1 MKHGAASE
9 ETRAGSEELEQ
20 SWSEASGSSASTAQ
34 EAHRRQQQQQ
44 HQLMNHLR
52 RTAGNRLDQAP
63 AAQSL
68 PPQPAVPQLPPQT
81 LASPPSQ
88 HRDWLVAG
96 SGPIAQRASAPVA
109 ARSRSPQRKPSMT
122 ELEVPAALAR
132 LGASPVQSYRN
143 LYQAVPVGSGT
154 HGCSLGGCSS
164 GSASVSGLKLWSP
177 LRGRRNS
184 HPAGT
189 ELATAGPQ
197 APGRSSSRLTEATV
211 QHNASATGAALRVP
225 AAPWAAPHAAAPPSA
240 CASPTSSCRSCLW
253 RPVATSRGPS
263 VTGGQAGAQRRPEAV
278 S

>member
-1 MKHGAASE
+1 
-9 ETRAGSEELEQ
+9 
-20 SWSEASGSSASTAQ
+20 
-34 EAHRRQQQQQ
+34 
-44 HQLMNHLR
+44 MNHLR
-52 RTAGNRLDQAP
+52 RTAGNRLDQGLSCSALSGS
-63 AAQSL
+63 AAQSQQQQQQHVQQQSQPVQSSTQLAGAQL
-68 PPQPAVPQLPPQT
+68 PPQPLP
-81 LASPPSQ
+81 SPPSQ

-154 HGCSLGGCSS
+154 NGCSLGCSS
-164 GSASVSGLKLWSP
+164 GSGSVSGLKLWSP

-189 ELATAGPQ
+189 ELAASGPQ
-197 APGRSSSRLTEATV
+197 APGRSSTRLTEAT
-211 QHNASATGAALRVP
+211 GALRV
-225 AAPWAAPHAAAPPSA
+225 ATAPWAAPNAAAPPSA

-263 VTGGQAGAQRRPEAV
+263 ATGHVGAQRRPEAV